1 VGPGR
6 PARRSRLPSA
16 TVVVVATV
24 LLALLFTGKVS
35 RKMPDFEVY
44 WTAAVRARSA
54 EPLYRADDGH
64 YQFKY
69 LPAFA
74 VLAIPGGLAPLPIAK
89 AVWFAISVVLLV
101 ALVALSL
108 SLLPEV
114 RKPTWLLVTIALV
127 AMLKFFGR
135 EIVLGQ
141 MNALLA
147 VIVVLALLA
156 IRRGRETAA
165 GLLVALAVVVKPY
178 AIVFFPWLLAVGRAG
193 PVGRERQAGPDMTAG
208 RPAAST
214 EGAQGYRGR
223 RALAAAAAGLV
234 LVVAVPTLV
243 YGVRG
248 NVELHRSWWRTV
260 TETTAPNLTNPDNVS
275 VAAMYAKWI
284 GAGPLA
290 TALTIATI
298 AVLLAAAAFVVLR
311 RGALPFPE
319 GLEGALLLTFV
330 PLLSPQGWDYVFLM
344 STPAIV
350 FLANYED
357 RLPVLVRVLT
367 FGAMAIVG
375 FSLYDLMGRAAYS
388 AFMRWSVISV
398 CYFVVIGALCALR
411 ARTVA

>member
-1 VGPGR
+1 MRVGLSWGSSAIRSVPLDR
-6 PARRSRLPSA
+6 AVRRSRLPSA
-16 TVVVVATV
+16 AILAGAAAV

-44 WTAAVRARSA
+44 WTAAVRARGA
-54 EPLYRADDGH
+54 EPLYRPDDGH

-89 AVWFAISVVLLV
+89 AVWFAISVLLLV

-108 SLLPEV
+108 ALLPEV
-114 RKPTWLLVTIALV
+114 RKPAWLLVTIALV

-178 AIVFFPWLLAVGRAG
+178 AIVFFPWLLASGRAG
-193 PVGRERQAGPDMTAG
+193 PAVRGRHARPDLTTG
-208 RPAAST
+208 GPAAGT
-214 EGAQGYRGR
+214 TAAQRGR
-223 RALAAAAAGLV
+223 GTRPLAAAAAGLV
-234 LVVAVPTLV
+234 LVVAGPALV

-248 NVELHRSWWRTV
+248 NFELHRSWWSTV

-284 GAGPLA
+284 GAGPAA
-290 TALTIATI
+290 TALTAATI

-330 PLLSPQGWDYVFLM
+330 P
-344 STPAIV
+344 
-350 FLANYED
+350 
-357 RLPVLVRVLT
+357 
-367 FGAMAIVG
+367 
-375 FSLYDLMGRAAYS
+375 
-388 AFMRWSVISV
+388 
-398 CYFVVIGALCALR
+398 
-411 ARTVA
+411 